1 MTICQS
7 GLFFTAMSIFLRTFA
22 LEFKGSTPLPR
33 IREGKSKSGHREL
46 VLALFYCL
54 TLKPTKMIVKF
65 IRDNGRNPFKNA
77 ILAECLLE
85 RGFVSINMPFAY
97 IEVPKW
103 SIFCQCVMRAAAA
116 CSRDN
121 RGSYFE
127 GGINVRVNHENGHEY
142 TVHLSIVPELN
153 GLHYGITH
161 DPELI
166 RHGSVSE

>member
-7 GLFFTAMSIFLRTFA
+7 GLFFTDMSIFLSTFA

-33 IREGKSKSGHREL
+33 IREGKSESGHREL

-85 RGFVSINMPFAY
+85 RGSISIYTPYAY
-97 IEVPKW
+97 IEVPEW
-103 SIFCQCVMRAAAA
+103 AIFCKCVIRAAAA

-127 GGINVRVNHENGHEY
+127 SGINVRVAHENGHEY
-142 TVHLSIVPELN
+142 AVHIEIDANLN
-153 GLHYGITH
+153 GLRYGSI
-161 DPELI
+161 
-166 RHGSVSE
+166 SA

>member
-7 GLFFTAMSIFLRTFA
+7 GLFFFAMSIFLLTFA

-46 VLALFYCL
+46 VSALFYCL
-54 TLKPTKMIVKF
+54 TLKPTKMIVKL

-77 ILAECLLE
+77 ILGECLLE
-85 RGFVSINMPFAY
+85 RGSISISMPFAY
-97 IEVPKW
+97 IEVPEW
-103 SIFCQCVMRAAAA
+103 AMFCKCVIKAAAA

-127 GGINVRVNHENGHEY
+127 SGLNVKVMHDNGREY
-142 TVHLSIVPELN
+142 AVHIWIDVALN
-153 GLHYGITH
+153 GLRYGSI
-161 DPELI
+161 PA
-166 RHGSVSE
+166 